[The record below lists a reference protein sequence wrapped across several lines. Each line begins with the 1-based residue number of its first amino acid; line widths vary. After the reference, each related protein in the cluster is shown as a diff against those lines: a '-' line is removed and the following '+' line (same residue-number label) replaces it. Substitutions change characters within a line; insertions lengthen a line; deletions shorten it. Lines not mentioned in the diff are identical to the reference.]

1 MILIVLLLA
10 PVEWVCGQRQGIALH
25 PHVGGI
31 LDLREVWVP
40 GRMAYAGWPGVSV
53 GIVQHQKLIYAKGFG
68 YADLENKRPTTP
80 DTLCRIA
87 SHSKLFTAIAIMRLR
102 DQGNVWL
109 DDPVEKHLEGFP
121 ISMTHPGAAAVLIGR
136 ARS

>member
-1 MILIVLLLA
+1 MGVWTTAGNCTTPACGRNFRSAGSLGAEPDGVYGLA
-10 PVEWVCGQRQGIALH
+10 RSECWYRTA
-25 PHVGGI
+25 
-31 LDLREVWVP
+31 
-40 GRMAYAGWPGVSV
+40 S
-53 GIVQHQKLIYAKGFG
+53 KLIYAKGFG

-87 SHSKLFTAIAIMRLR
+87 SHSKLFTATAIIRLR

-109 DDPVEKHLEGFP
+109 DDPVEKHLKGFP
-121 ISMTHPGAAAVLIGR
+121 ISVTHPGAAAVLIAR